1 MTINL
6 IIVAAASFLLG
17 SIPFGYIVAKIK
29 GVDIRKHG
37 SGNIGATNVY
47 RTIGKKEGV
56 LTLLLDLMKGLICV
70 LAAKLVFSNPIYW
83 YVASIFSVLG
93 HDFSVFLKFKGGKGV
108 ATTYGAV
115 LGLVPY
121 AALIGMFI
129 WISILLKTKYSS
141 LAALLSFFIS
151 TTTSVVFFKNGYV
164 EYIFVF
170 LFILMIAKH
179 KENIKRIINREE
191 KSINL

>member
-56 LTLLLDLMKGLICV
+56 LTLLLDLMKGFICV